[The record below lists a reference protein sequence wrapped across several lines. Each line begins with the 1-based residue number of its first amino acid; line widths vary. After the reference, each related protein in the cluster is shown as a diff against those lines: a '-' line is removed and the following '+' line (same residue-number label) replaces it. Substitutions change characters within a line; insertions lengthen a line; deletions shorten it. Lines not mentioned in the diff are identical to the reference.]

1 MIEDFIGA
9 VIVIAITVTMIALFV
24 IGAVELDKYEDKIDD
39 DLWNNGYCSE
49 CDGQWIYEQAV
60 GHRYST
66 SYIYVCDK
74 CGKRIEIGEI
84 R

>member
-1 MIEDFIGA
+1 MIEYIKIYA
-9 VIVIAITVTMIALFV
+9 IAIIIVVAILAPFI
-24 IGAVELDKYEDKIDD
+24 IGVVAFANHEDKIDD
-39 DLWNNGYCSE
+39 ELWNNGYCSE

-60 GHRYST
+60 GHRYDT